1 FTGLQVGFVLVL
13 AVIHETGDRRVR
25 AGRDLDQVE
34 ICFLGETQGV
44 LDPDLADLL
53 AGGPDQEDLGDPDLT
68 VDALFAD
75 VGSSPC
81 VESEDDESPRMSCG
95 GPRCMRH
102 GADRTSL
109 PARRAV
115 GAGCRDDDPAA
126 GARVRGGAGAVILTQ
141 RWFCESRRSL
151 VRLATWWEGTPLE
164 ELMTRVSTCSSRL
177 SWQERA
183 GRPGDVRRA
192 RQLRAARSSGG
203 DRPSRDRRGGP
214 ARGAR
219 AGGHRPARVRLRRG
233 PAGARRCRRAAGRGS
248 RLL

>member
-1 FTGLQVGFVLVL
+1 GHPLQQLDTTLGTGLLAAAEADDDLDLVASVEELLDVAALGLVVVGVDLQAHPDLLLDRVRLVLARFTGLQVGFVLVL

-95 GPRCMRH
+95 GPKVHAPR
-102 GADRTSL
+102 
-109 PARRAV
+109 
-115 GAGCRDDDPAA
+115 
-126 GARVRGGAGAVILTQ
+126 
-141 RWFCESRRSL
+141 RRS
-151 VRLATWWEGTPLE
+151 
-164 ELMTRVSTCSSRL
+164 
-177 SWQERA
+177 
-183 GRPGDVRRA
+183 DI
-192 RQLRAARSSGG
+192 AARS
-203 DRPSRDRRGGP
+203 PRGE
-214 ARGAR
+214 A
-219 AGGHRPARVRLRRG
+219 RLR
-233 PAGARRCRRAAGRGS
+233 
-248 RLL
+248 

>member
-1 FTGLQVGFVLVL
+1 
-13 AVIHETGDRRVR
+13 
-25 AGRDLDQVE
+25 E

-115 GAGCRDDDPAA
+115 GAAA
-126 GARVRGGAGAVILTQ
+126 MILTQ
-141 RWFCESRRSL
+141 RLFAGSRRAP
-151 VRLATWWEGTPLE
+151 VRLATRWEGTPLE
-164 ELMTRVSTCSSRL
+164 
-177 SWQERA
+177 
-183 GRPGDVRRA
+183 
-192 RQLRAARSSGG
+192 
-203 DRPSRDRRGGP
+203 
-214 ARGAR
+214 
-219 AGGHRPARVRLRRG
+219 
-233 PAGARRCRRAAGRGS
+233 
-248 RLL
+248 